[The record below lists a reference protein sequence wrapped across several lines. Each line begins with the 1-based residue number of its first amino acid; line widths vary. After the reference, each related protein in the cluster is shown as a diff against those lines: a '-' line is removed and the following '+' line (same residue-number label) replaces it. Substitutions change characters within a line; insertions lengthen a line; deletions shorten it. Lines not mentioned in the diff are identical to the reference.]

1 MKDIEQWSRSIEANI
16 EPQQVMEFY
25 SDLGRSYTVQSFVP
39 GDSFEDIQPFDILLT
54 RRLDTFMGKAI
65 ALFDGGFFSHSA
77 IGYSQTGILAEAL
90 EWGVEVEHIRKYQDH
105 FYTVIRLTDLTQAE
119 KDDMQ
124 KFMDATLWANRNRYG
139 YAIIFSIWLS
149 VVTGLKI
156 QFGDNTGSK
165 ICSGFDCM
173 TLKSGVRGIQF
184 PVTPSF
190 MTPNKMARYWRVPE
204 PSREMQK
211 AHKRG
216 YLTEQD
222 VEGLVIA

>member
-1 MKDIEQWSRSIEANI
+1 MKDKFYTEIANAYNI
-16 EPQQVMEFY
+16 TPRDPVQFY
-25 SDLGRSYTVQSFVP
+25 SDLGRRYTVQSFLP
-39 GDSFEDIQPFDILLT
+39 GDNFEDLQPFDILLT

-65 ALFDGGFFSHSA
+65 AFFDGGFFSHAA
-77 IGYSQTGILAEAL
+77 IGYKAPDFLAEAL
-90 EWGVEVEHIRKYQDH
+90 EWGVEVEHINKYQHH

-119 KDDMQ
+119 KNDMQ

-139 YAIIFSIWLS
+139 YAIIASICLS
-149 VVTGLKI
+149 CVTGLKI

-190 MTPNKMARYWRVPE
+190 MTPNDMARYWRVPE
-204 PSREMQK
+204 PSKEMQK
-211 AHKRG
+211 AHKKG
-216 YLTEQD
+216 YLTEED